1 MWGTN
6 DTVGNLYSVFYK
18 SWETKGYSKL
28 MENRQSSRRLYNH
41 LEKALSR
48 ILGAVKSTTKLS
60 QVLAYASVNV
70 TVSYEETKEIV
81 KDDPEDVLLLAD
93 KWRLLLPVRTTK
105 SAGWEDRMLVLRDGE
120 IYEIPNLIRYLVK
133 NAIDTGQWNPEKSI
147 IELFKKFGDPDWEK
161 IPGLVRSIVEKAIDY
176 KITGNQIK
184 EICFQF
190 GLNERADVL
199 IAELKAAGIISPK
212 LGSIPDVAGARS
224 PIYELNPSIM

>member
-1 MWGTN
+1 
-6 DTVGNLYSVFYK
+6 
-18 SWETKGYSKL
+18 
-28 MENRQSSRRLYNH
+28 MENRQSSRRSYDR
-41 LEKALSR
+41 LERALSR
-48 ILGAVKSTTKLS
+48 ILGAVKSTSKLS

-70 TVSYEETKEIV
+70 TISYQKIKEII

-93 KWRLLLPVRTTK
+93 KWRLLLPVRTAK
-105 SAGWEDRMLVLRDGE
+105 SAGWEDRVLVLRDGE

-184 EICFQF
+184 KICLKS
-190 GLNERADVL
+190 GLNNRVDGL

-212 LGSIPDVAGARS
+212 LASIPDVVSAQS
-224 PIYELNPSIM
+224 PIYELNPSVII